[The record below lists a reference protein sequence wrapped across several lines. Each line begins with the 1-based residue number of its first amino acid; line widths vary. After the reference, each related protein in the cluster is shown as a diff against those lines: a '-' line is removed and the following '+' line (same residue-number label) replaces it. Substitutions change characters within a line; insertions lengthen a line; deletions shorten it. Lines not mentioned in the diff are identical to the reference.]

1 MKNLQKLLFNA
12 QRESVKNKLDV
23 NISLA
28 LDDKVKQLYDQ
39 ASANAQ
45 RRLRNKKEVSAS
57 QHNTVLIE
65 EFSVLLTQHC
75 DKSDLLDPVKYEALS
90 LSVQRWCPWE
100 VESQISSQLAR
111 QLLISMLP
119 QARKKQQL
127 LQICG
132 QFKSHLA
139 ADIESGLKDQYPKI
153 YAEYKAQTPQS
164 FGGPTLP
171 TGKPTTLSF
180 DPCRPLDRIL
190 NESASELKKPSDSL
204 SGAITHYRIVRQLEE
219 KLQNPIKPVDRQLQ
233 DFRQEF
239 SRQKPVIEKN
249 PDSAAVQFI
258 KRVVNTLS
266 KGLMQKL
273 GFWQVKGQ
281 AAAQKIADKLA
292 IPITPGLKGG

>member
-1 MKNLQKLLFNA
+1 MKNLQNLLLNA
-12 QRESVKNKLDV
+12 QHESVKNRLDV

-28 LDDKVKQLYDQ
+28 LDDKVKQLYEQ
-39 ASANAQ
+39 ASVNAQ
-45 RRLRNKKEVSAS
+45 RRLRHKKEVSAS
-57 QHNTVLIE
+57 QQNTVLIE
-65 EFSVLLTQHC
+65 ELTVLLTQHC

-100 VESQISSQLAR
+100 VESQMSSQLAR

-139 ADIESGLKDQYPKI
+139 ADIENGLKDQYPKV
-153 YAEYKAQTPQS
+153 YAEYKAQAPQS

-180 DPCRPLDRIL
+180 DPCRPLDRL
-190 NESASELKKPSDSL
+190 LSESASRLKKPSDAL
-204 SGAITHYRIVRQLEE
+204 SCAITHYRIVRQLEE
-219 KLQNPIKPVDRQLQ
+219 KLQNPIKLVGRQLQ

-266 KGLMQKL
+266 KGLMEKL

-292 IPITPGLKGG
+292 IPTTLGLKGG

>member
-1 MKNLQKLLFNA
+1 MKNIQKLLLNA
-12 QRESVKNKLDV
+12 QRESLKNKLDV

-39 ASANAQ
+39 ASVNTQ
-45 RRLRNKKEVSAS
+45 KRLRNKKEFSDS
-57 QHNTVLIE
+57 QQNTILIE
-65 EFSVLLTQHC
+65 ELSISLTHLL
-75 DKSDLLDPVKYEALS
+75 DKSDLLDPVKYEELS

-100 VESQISSQLAR
+100 VDSQMSSQLAR

-127 LQICG
+127 LQICN
-132 QFKSHLA
+132 QFKSHLVT
-139 ADIESGLKDQYPKI
+139 DIESGLNDQYPTV
-153 YAEYKAQTPQS
+153 YAEYKAQAPQS
-164 FGGPTLP
+164 FGGPTLL

-180 DPCRPLDRIL
+180 DPCRPLDRLL

-204 SGAITHYRIVRQLEE
+204 SCAITHYRIVRQLEE
-219 KLQNPIKPVDRQLQ
+219 KLHNPIKPVDRQLQ

-258 KRVVNTLS
+258 KHIVDKFS

-292 IPITPGLKGG
+292 IPTTPGLQGG

>member
-1 MKNLQKLLFNA
+1 MKNLQKLLINA
-12 QRESVKNKLDV
+12 QRESLKNKLDV

-28 LDDKVKQLYDQ
+28 LDDKVKELYEQ
-39 ASANAQ
+39 ASVNAQ

-57 QHNTVLIE
+57 QQNTVLIE
-65 EFSVLLTQHC
+65 EFTILLTQHC
-75 DKSDLLDPVKYEALS
+75 DKSNLLDPVNYEALS

-100 VESQISSQLAR
+100 VESQHSSQLAR

-127 LQICG
+127 LQICD

-139 ADIESGLKDQYPKI
+139 ADIESGLKDQYPKA
-153 YAEYKAQTPQS
+153 YAEYKAQAPQS

-180 DPCRPLDRIL
+180 EPCRPLDRFIS
-190 NESASELKKPSDSL
+190 ESAPKLSHPNPSL
-204 SGAITHYRIVRQLEE
+204 TCAIDNYRIAQQLEE
-219 KLQNPIKPVDRQLQ
+219 KLQNPLKPVDRQLQ
-233 DFRQEF
+233 DFRQTF
-239 SRQKPVIEKN
+239 SQQKPVIEKN

-292 IPITPGLKGG
+292 IPTTPALKGG